1 MNNKLIIVN
10 KGKYNLDIPKQYYNF
25 KFKPDHFQLW
35 GMKAINENHNLFCSA
50 HTGSGKTVLAQH
62 AIFKAL
68 HDGKQAIYAS
78 PIITLSNQKFKEFQE
93 NFDKY
98 DQDNVGILTGDSKI
112 NPTAK
117 ILIMTAEILR
127 NALERKSDEQVYE
140 WNFNPEKIGCVVLDE
155 VHYINNPDRG
165 KVWEDIIINLNPN
178 INLVMLSA
186 TINGAEDLVKWI
198 GNLKNVPCNLVST
211 EKRPVPLQHKLFFD
225 NEFFMIMNDDEWQ
238 DGKWNKIGK
247 SSKKYFNDKRTKS
260 NIPILF
266 KCLKKLIEKEE
277 LPVTVFLLNKKMVEN
292 IAKKMPFTFNTDLS
306 RIKTLWFTHLNKY
319 EETYKHSEQWL
330 FIKSLVFK
338 GIGIHH
344 RGILPML
351 REIVEIMYGEKLL
364 SVLIA
369 TETFAM
375 GVNMPTRT
383 TIFPQLTKWD
393 GRGRR
398 NLKPDEYTQM
408 AGRAGRRGLDKYGN
422 VILIPEYDMIEE
434 WEAKKMLLSP
444 PQKVESKFSIDYSY
458 ILKKLIFKI
467 ENKIDIPVLD
477 YLRSS
482 IEKSYLN
489 KEQNGFLNKLIKQ
502 KDNFKNYKENEL
514 NDYEEIF
521 SKYIEKDNQ
530 IKNSRN
536 NLIKLSS
543 KKIKKIKREM
553 NLIKEQIPDRIFKKL
568 ENQVSK
574 NNEFKNLEKQI
585 DYHNVK
591 YNNQIEK
598 IMEFLIKENLLDENY
613 NLSKLGRIVAEV
625 NECNPLLLG
634 YILNNNILNQLEF
647 SEIIALLST
656 FIKDESNSDLRIQNL
671 DISENL
677 KDLMYN
683 LSDYADKLYN
693 YENKLNH
700 SLPFTIWSNWDLYL
714 NLFIP
719 SKLWAEGKQWLD
731 IKENYDSYEG
741 NFVKN
746 ILRLTNLVRNIIVIA
761 KITNNFDLLSK
772 LDNFE
777 ERLIRDFVSNDS
789 LYL

>member
-1 MNNKLIIVN
+1 MNNNLIIIN
-10 KGKYNLDIPKQYYNF
+10 KGKYNLEHPKQFYNF
-25 KFKPDHFQLW
+25 NFTPDHFQLW
-35 GMKAINENHNLFCSA
+35 GMKAINEGHNLFCSA

-62 AIFKAL
+62 AIYKTL
-68 HDGKQAIYAS
+68 SEGKQAIYAS

-93 NFDKY
+93 DFDEY

-127 NALERKSDEQVYE
+127 NALERKTDEEVYE

-165 KVWEDIIINLNPN
+165 KVWEDIIINLNPK
-178 INLVMLSA
+178 INLIMLSA
-186 TINGAEDLVKWI
+186 TLNGAEDLVKWI

-225 NEFFMIMNDDEWQ
+225 NKFEMIMDD
-238 DGKWNKIGK
+238 DKWNDGAWNVIKK
-247 SSKKYFNDKRTKS
+247 KSKKYFDDKRTKS

-277 LPVTVFLLNKKMVEN
+277 LPVTIFLLNKKMVEN
-292 IAKKMPFTFNTDLS
+292 IAKKMPFTFDTDLG
-306 RIKTLWFTHLNKY
+306 RIKSLWFTHLNKY
-319 EETYKHSEQWL
+319 EKIYQHSEQWL
-330 FIKSLVFK
+330 FVKSLVFK
-338 GIGIHH
+338 GVGIHH

-351 REIVEIMYGEKLL
+351 REIVEILYGEKLL

-393 GRGRR
+393 GKGRR

-434 WEAKKMLLSP
+434 WEARQMLMSP
-444 PQKVESKFSIDYSY
+444 PQEVESKFSIDYSY
-458 ILKKLIFKI
+458 ILKKLIFRI
-467 ENKIDIPVLD
+467 ENNIDTPVLE
-477 YLRSS
+477 YLKNS
-482 IEKSYLN
+482 IKKSYLN
-489 KEQNGFLNKLIKQ
+489 MEQDNFLNNLKVQ
-502 KDNFKNYKENEL
+502 KDNYKKYRDKDFDE
-514 NDYEEIF
+514 YEEIF
-521 SKYIEKDNQ
+521 NQYVEKEDQ
-530 IKNSRN
+530 INNSQK
-536 NLIKLSS
+536 NLIKLST
-543 KKIKKIKREM
+543 KKVKKIKREI
-553 NLIKEQIPDRIFKKL
+553 NLIKEKIPDRIFKKL
-568 ENQVSK
+568 KNQIK
-574 NNEFKNLEKQI
+574 KQNELNKLKSQI
-585 DYHNVK
+585 DYHDIK
-591 YNNQIEK
+591 YTDQIERVM
-598 IMEFLIKENLLDENY
+598 IFLIRENLLDDNY
-613 NLSKLGRIVAEV
+613 NLSRLGRIVAEV

-634 YILNNNILNQLEF
+634 YILNNQILNQLEF

-656 FIKDESNSDLRIQNL
+656 FIKDDSNNDLRIQNL
-671 DISENL
+671 EISENL
-677 KDLMYN
+677 KNLMYD

-693 YENKLNH
+693 YENRLNH
-700 SLPFTIWSNWDLYL
+700 MLPFTIWSNWDLYL

-719 SKLWAEGKQWLD
+719 AKLWAEGKQWVD
-731 IKENYDSYEG
+731 IKNNYDSYEG

-746 ILRLTNLVRNIIVIA
+746 ILRLTNLIRNIVVIA
-761 KITNNFDLLSK
+761 KITNNFELINT

-777 ERLIRDFVSNDS
+777 EKLIRDFVRNDS

>member
-1 MNNKLIIVN
+1 MNNNLIIIN
-10 KGKYNLDIPKQYYNF
+10 KGKYNLEHPKQFYNF
-25 KFKPDHFQLW
+25 NFTPDHFQLW
-35 GMKAINENHNLFCSA
+35 GMKAINEGHNLFCSA

-62 AIFKAL
+62 AIYKTL
-68 HDGKQAIYAS
+68 SEGKQAIYAS

-93 NFDKY
+93 DFDEY

-127 NALERKSDEQVYE
+127 NALERKTDEEVYE

-165 KVWEDIIINLNPN
+165 KVWEDIIINLNPK
-178 INLVMLSA
+178 INLIMLSA
-186 TINGAEDLVKWI
+186 TLNGAEDLVKWI

-225 NEFFMIMNDDEWQ
+225 NKFEMIMDD
-238 DGKWNKIGK
+238 DKWNDGAWNVIKK
-247 SSKKYFNDKRTKS
+247 KSKKYFDDKRTKS

-277 LPVTVFLLNKKMVEN
+277 LPVTIFLLNKKMVEN
-292 IAKKMPFTFNTDLS
+292 IAKKMPFTFDTDLG
-306 RIKTLWFTHLNKY
+306 RIKSLWFTHLNKY
-319 EETYKHSEQWL
+319 EKIYQHSEQWL
-330 FIKSLVFK
+330 FVKSLVFK
-338 GIGIHH
+338 GVGIHH

-351 REIVEIMYGEKLL
+351 REIVEILYGEKLL

-393 GRGRR
+393 GKGRR

-434 WEAKKMLLSP
+434 WEARQMLMSP

-458 ILKKLIFKI
+458 ILKKLIFRI
-467 ENKIDIPVLD
+467 ENNIDTPILE
-477 YLRSS
+477 YLKNS
-482 IEKSYLN
+482 IKKSYLN
-489 KEQNGFLNKLIKQ
+489 IEQDSFLNNLKEQKS
-502 KDNFKNYKENEL
+502 NYKTYRDKDFDE
-514 NDYEEIF
+514 YEKMF
-521 SKYIEKDNQ
+521 NQYIEKEDQ
-530 IKNSRN
+530 INNSQK
-536 NLIKLSS
+536 NLIKLST
-543 KKIKKIKREM
+543 KKVKKIKREI
-553 NLIKEQIPDRIFKKL
+553 NLIKEKIPDRIFKKL
-568 ENQVSK
+568 KNQIK
-574 NNEFKNLEKQI
+574 KQNELNKLKSQI
-585 DYHNVK
+585 DYHDIK
-591 YNNQIEK
+591 YTDQIERVM
-598 IMEFLIKENLLDENY
+598 IFLIRENLLDDNY
-613 NLSKLGRIVAEV
+613 NLSRLGRIVAEV

-634 YILNNNILNQLEF
+634 YILNNQILNQLEF

-656 FIKDESNSDLRIQNL
+656 FIKDDSNNDLRIQNL
-671 DISENL
+671 EISENL
-677 KDLMYN
+677 KNLMYD

-693 YENKLNH
+693 YENRLNH
-700 SLPFTIWSNWDLYL
+700 TLPFTIWSNWDLYL

-719 SKLWAEGKQWLD
+719 AKLWAEGKQWVD
-731 IKENYDSYEG
+731 IKNNYDSYEG

-746 ILRLTNLVRNIIVIA
+746 ILRLTNLIRNIVVIA
-761 KITNNFDLLSK
+761 KITNNFELINT

-777 ERLIRDFVSNDS
+777 EKLIRDFVRNDS

>member
-1 MNNKLIIVN
+1 MNDNLIIVN
-10 KGKYNLDIPKQYYNF
+10 KGKYNLEDPKQYYKF
-25 KFKPDHFQLW
+25 KFRPDHFQLW
-35 GMKAINENHNLFCSA
+35 GMKAINDGHNLFCSA

-62 AIFKAL
+62 AIFKTL
-68 HDGKQAIYAS
+68 SEGKQAIYAS

-93 NFDKY
+93 DFDEY
-98 DQDNVGILTGDSKI
+98 NQDNVGILTGDSKI

-127 NALERKSDEQVYE
+127 NALERKSDEEVYE
-140 WNFNPEKIGCVVLDE
+140 WNFNPDKIGCVVLDE

-178 INLVMLSA
+178 IRLIMLSA
-186 TINGAEDLVKWI
+186 TLNGAEDLVKWI

-225 NEFFMIMNDDEWQ
+225 NEFIMIMDDDEWK
-238 DGKWNKIGK
+238 DGEWNKIAK

-260 NIPILF
+260 NIPLLF

-277 LPVTVFLLNKKMVEN
+277 LPVTIFLLNKKMVEN
-292 IAKKMPFTFNTDLS
+292 IAKKMPFTFKTDLT
-306 RIKTLWFTHLNKY
+306 RIKSLWFTHLNKY

-330 FIKSLVFK
+330 FVKSLVFK

-393 GRGRR
+393 GKGRR

-422 VILIPEYDMIEE
+422 VILIPEYEMIEE
-434 WEAKKMLLSP
+434 WEARKMLMSP
-444 PQKVESKFSIDYSY
+444 PQKIESKFSIDYSY
-458 ILKKLIFKI
+458 ILKKLIFRI
-467 ENKIDIPVLD
+467 ENNIDTPVIE
-477 YLRSS
+477 YLKNS
-482 IEKSYLN
+482 IKKSYLN
-489 KEQNGFLNKLIKQ
+489 TEQDSFLNNLKEQTSVYKKYRD
-502 KDNFKNYKENEL
+502 KDFDE
-514 NDYEEIF
+514 YEEIF
-521 SKYIEKDNQ
+521 NQYIEKEDQ
-530 IKNSRN
+530 INNSKNN
-536 NLIKLSS
+536 FIKLSG
-543 KKIKKIKREM
+543 KKVKKIKREM
-553 NLIKEQIPDRIFKKL
+553 NLIKEKIPDRIFNKLQNQIKKQNEL
-568 ENQVSK
+568 NKLK
-574 NNEFKNLEKQI
+574 NQI
-585 DYHNVK
+585 DYHDMK
-591 YNNQIEK
+591 YNDQIER
-598 IMEFLIKENLLDENY
+598 IMIFLIKENLLDDNY

-647 SEIIALLST
+647 SEIIAILST
-656 FIKDESNSDLRIQNL
+656 FIKDDSNNDLRIQNL
-671 DISENL
+671 EISENL
-677 KDLMYN
+677 KNLMYD

-693 YENKLNH
+693 YENRLNH
-700 SLPFTIWSNWDLYL
+700 LLPFNIWSNWDLYL

-719 SKLWAEGKQWLD
+719 SKLWAE
-731 IKENYDSYEG
+731 SM
-741 NFVKN
+741 
-746 ILRLTNLVRNIIVIA
+746 
-761 KITNNFDLLSK
+761 ITKGLS
-772 LDNFE
+772 
-777 ERLIRDFVSNDS
+777 LICIH
-789 LYL
+789 LPI

>member
-1 MNNKLIIVN
+1 MNNNLIIVN
-10 KGKYNLDIPKQYYNF
+10 KGKYCLDEPKQYYNF

-35 GMKAINENHNLFCSA
+35 GMNAINKGHNLFCCA

-68 HDGKQAIYAS
+68 QEGKQAIYAS

-93 NFDKY
+93 DFEKY

-127 NALERKSDEQVYE
+127 NALERKSDEEVYE
-140 WNFNPEKIGCVVLDE
+140 WNFNPDKIGCVVLDE

-178 INLVMLSA
+178 INLIMLSA
-186 TINGAEDLVKWI
+186 TINGAENLVKWI
-198 GNLKNVPCNLVST
+198 SSLKNIPCNLVST
-211 EKRPVPLQHKLFFD
+211 EKRPVPLQHKMFLNDKFV
-225 NEFFMIMNDDEWQ
+225 MIMDDDKWC
-238 DGKWNKIGK
+238 DGEWNKVK
-247 SSKKYFNDKRTKS
+247 KASKKYFYDKRTKS

-292 IAKKMPFTFNTDLS
+292 IAKKMPFSFETDLT

-319 EETYKHSEQWL
+319 EEIYKHSEQWL

-375 GVNMPTRT
+375 GVNMPTKT

-393 GRGRR
+393 GKGRR

-408 AGRAGRRGLDKYGN
+408 AGRAGRRGLDEYGN
-422 VILIPEYDMIEE
+422 VILIPEYDLIEE
-434 WEAKKMLLSP
+434 WEARKMLMSP

-458 ILKKLIFKI
+458 ILKKLIFRI
-467 ENKIDIPVLD
+467 ENNIDIPIID
-477 YLRSS
+477 YLRDS
-482 IEKSYLN
+482 IKKSYLN
-489 KEQNGFLNKLIKQ
+489 KEQDIFLNNLLKQ
-502 KDNFKNYKENEL
+502 KDNLKINKDIEFD
-514 NDYEEIF
+514 DYQDIF
-521 SKYIEKDNQ
+521 NQYIEKEEHIN
-530 IKNSRN
+530 NSQKK
-536 NLIKLSS
+536 LIKLSN
-543 KKIKKIKREM
+543 KKRKKIKREM
-553 NLIKEQIPDRIFKKL
+553 IIIKEQIPERIFKKL
-568 ENQVSK
+568 ENQVK
-574 NNEFKNLEKQI
+574 KQNELQKLEKEI
-585 DYHNVK
+585 EYHNIK

-598 IMEFLIKENLLDENY
+598 VMEFLIQENLLDEKY
-613 NLSKLGRIVAEV
+613 NLSRLGRIVAEV

-634 YILNNNILNQLEF
+634 YILNNKILNKLEF

-656 FIKDESNSDLRIQNL
+656 FIKDDSNNEIRIKNLEISD
-671 DISENL
+671 NL
-677 KDLMYN
+677 KELMYN
-683 LSDYADKLYN
+683 LSDYANKLYD
-693 YENKLNH
+693 YENKINH
-700 SLPFTIWSNWDLYL
+700 SLPFTIWSKWDLYL

-719 SKLWAEGKQWLD
+719 SKLWAEGKQWVE
-731 IKENYDSYEG
+731 IKANYDSYEG

-746 ILRLTNLVRNIIVIA
+746 ILRLTNLIRNIVVIA
-761 KITNNFDLLSK
+761 KITNNFELLTK

-777 ERLIRDFVSNDS
+777 EKLIRDFVRNDS

>member
-1 MNNKLIIVN
+1 MNNNLIIVN
-10 KGKYNLDIPKQYYNF
+10 KGKYNLEEPEQYYKF
-25 KFKPDHFQLW
+25 KFRPDHFQLW
-35 GMKAINENHNLFCSA
+35 GMKAINEGHNLFCSA

-62 AIFKAL
+62 AIFKTL
-68 HDGKQAIYAS
+68 EEGKQAIYAS

-93 NFDKY
+93 DFDEY

-127 NALERKSDEQVYE
+127 NALQRKSDEQVYE
-140 WNFNPEKIGCVVLDE
+140 WNFNPEKIGCVILDE

-178 INLVMLSA
+178 IRLIMLSA
-186 TINGAEDLVKWI
+186 TLNGTEDLVRWI
-198 GNLKNVPCNLVST
+198 ANLKNVPCNLVST
-211 EKRPVPLQHKLFFD
+211 EKRPVPLQHKIFMN
-225 NEFFMIMNDDEWQ
+225 NEFSMIMDD
-238 DGKWNKIGK
+238 DKWNDGEWNIIKEKI
-247 SSKKYFNDKRTKS
+247 KKYFDDKRTKS

-277 LPVTVFLLNKKMVEN
+277 LPVTIFLLNKKMVEN
-292 IAKKMPFTFNTDLS
+292 IAKKMPFTFNTDLT
-306 RIKTLWFTHLNKY
+306 RIKSLWFTHLNKF
-319 EETYKHSEQWL
+319 EEIYKHSEQWL
-330 FIKSLVFK
+330 FVKSLVFK

-369 TETFAM
+369 TETFSM

-393 GRGRR
+393 GKGRR

-434 WEAKKMLLSP
+434 WEARQMLMSP
-444 PQKVESKFSIDYSY
+444 PQKVKSKFSIDYSY
-458 ILKKLIFKI
+458 ILKKLIFRIDNNIDTPVI
-467 ENKIDIPVLD
+467 E
-477 YLRSS
+477 YLKNS
-482 IEKSYLN
+482 IKKSYLN
-489 KEQNGFLNKLIKQ
+489 MEQDSFLNNLKEQKSNY
-502 KDNFKNYKENEL
+502 KNYRDKDFDEYEDIFNE
-514 NDYEEIF
+514 
-521 SKYIEKDNQ
+521 YIEKEDQ
-530 IKNSRN
+530 IINSQKN
-536 NLIKLSS
+536 LVKLST
-543 KKIKKIKREM
+543 KKVKKIKREM
-553 NLIKEQIPDRIFKKL
+553 NLIKEKIPDRIFKKL
-568 ENQVSK
+568 QNQIK
-574 NNEFKNLEKQI
+574 KQNELNKLKSQI
-585 DYHNVK
+585 DYHDMK
-591 YNNQIEK
+591 YTDQIERVM
-598 IMEFLIKENLLDENY
+598 IFLIKENLLDDNY

-634 YILNNNILNQLEF
+634 YILNNQILNDLEF

-656 FIKDESNSDLRIQNL
+656 FIKDDSNNDLRIQNL
-671 DISENL
+671 EISENL
-677 KDLMYN
+677 KNLMYD

-693 YENKLNH
+693 YENKINH
-700 SLPFTIWSNWDLYL
+700 FIPFTIWSNWDLYL

-719 SKLWAEGKQWLD
+719 SKLWAEGKQWID
-731 IKENYDSYEG
+731 IKKNYDSYEG

-746 ILRLTNLVRNIIVIA
+746 ILRLTNLVRNIVVIA
-761 KITNNFDLLSK
+761 KITNNVDLLTK

-777 ERLIRDFVSNDS
+777 EKLIRDFVRNDS